1 MTDFERVTVADV
13 RLRQGLAQRLTAA
26 RPDLVGAGAS
36 YGELPWIWGQGSMS
50 RKGGG
55 AS

>member
-1 MTDFERVTVADV
+1 MTDFEPVTAAD
-13 RLRQGLAQRLTAA
+13 LQLMQGLAQRVTAA
-26 RPDLVGAGAS
+26 RPDLVGIGAS
-36 YGELPWIWGQGSMS
+36 YGKLAWIWGQGSMS